1 MITIDRNSTMPNID
15 LFKTIFVCYT
25 VLMQNYATNPSNNQS
40 MELKI
45 IRLNHN
51 WVVSNKR
58 QIKIVFNYLT
68 KWIKILID
76 RKSLLLG

>member
-15 LFKTIFVCYT
+15 LFKTIFVFYT
-25 VLMQNYATNPSNNQS
+25 LLMQNYATNPSNNQI
-40 MELKI
+40 MKLKI

-58 QIKIVFNYLT
+58 
-68 KWIKILID
+68 
-76 RKSLLLG
+76 